1 MTLLLEFREKLKNF
15 YAEYSLFLQPLLK
28 FLVAM
33 VIFKGINWYLP
44 FVKPLDN
51 IFVLLVM
58 ALICSIL
65 PLNTIV
71 LFGCILIIGQCYGV
85 GIEVAGFVLCLFLI
99 MIILYI
105 RFTPGD
111 AIVLLLTPLAF
122 RLGIP
127 CAVPIGF
134 GLTRSP
140 VSAVSAGFGVIVY
153 YFLDLVHNSAEVLEG
168 TDPEQ
173 MAENLKLLLD
183 GLAGNQH
190 MMMEII
196 AFVTVLL
203 AVNVIRRLS
212 VSHAWQIAICTGGI
226 VYIVILVAGGL
237 IIDVRTPV
245 ISMIAGTVG
254 AVLISL
260 ILEFFL
266 FNVDYSRTEYLQY
279 EDDDYYY
286 YVKAVPKRSIS
297 QRQVVV
303 KTIREDVHADAAGE
317 PQQTPVQQPGPV
329 PQETIA
335 FTGLIREE
343 EKVQQAPV
351 SESSTYAEKP
361 DKEVD
366 FQEKLEESL
375 KDL

>member
-28 FLVAM
+28 FLLAM

-85 GIEVAGFVLCLFLI
+85 GIEVAGFALCLFLI

-140 VSAVSAGFGVIVY
+140 ASAVSAGFGVIVY

-237 IIDVRTPV
+237 IIDVKTPV
-245 ISMIAGTVG
+245 IPMIAGTVG

-343 EKVQQAPV
+343 EKMQQAPV

>member
-28 FLVAM
+28 FLLAM

-85 GIEVAGFVLCLFLI
+85 GIEVAGFSLCLFLI

-140 VSAVSAGFGVIVY
+140 ASAVSAGFGVIVY

-245 ISMIAGTVG
+245 IPMIAGTVG

-343 EKVQQAPV
+343 EKMQQAPV

>member
-1 MTLLLEFREKLKNF
+1 M
-15 YAEYSLFLQPLLK
+15 
-28 FLVAM
+28 
-33 VIFKGINWYLP
+33 
-44 FVKPLDN
+44 
-51 IFVLLVM
+51 
-58 ALICSIL
+58 
-65 PLNTIV
+65 
-71 LFGCILIIGQCYGV
+71 
-85 GIEVAGFVLCLFLI
+85 
-99 MIILYI
+99 
-105 RFTPGD
+105 
-111 AIVLLLTPLAF
+111 
-122 RLGIP
+122 
-127 CAVPIGF
+127 
-134 GLTRSP
+134 
-140 VSAVSAGFGVIVY
+140 
-153 YFLDLVHNSAEVLEG
+153 
-168 TDPEQ
+168 DPEQ

-245 ISMIAGTVG
+245 IPMIAGTVG

-317 PQQTPVQQPGPV
+317 PQQTPVQQPGTV

-343 EKVQQAPV
+343 EKAQQAPV

>member
-1 MTLLLEFREKLKNF
+1 M
-15 YAEYSLFLQPLLK
+15 
-28 FLVAM
+28 
-33 VIFKGINWYLP
+33 
-44 FVKPLDN
+44 
-51 IFVLLVM
+51 
-58 ALICSIL
+58 
-65 PLNTIV
+65 
-71 LFGCILIIGQCYGV
+71 
-85 GIEVAGFVLCLFLI
+85 
-99 MIILYI
+99 
-105 RFTPGD
+105 
-111 AIVLLLTPLAF
+111 LLLTPLAF

-183 GLAGNQH
+183 GLVGNQH

-245 ISMIAGTVG
+245 IPMIAGTVG

>member
-28 FLVAM
+28 FFLAM

-85 GIEVAGFVLCLFLI
+85 GIEVAGFALCLFLI

-140 VSAVSAGFGVIVY
+140 ASAVSAGFGVIVY

-237 IIDVRTPV
+237 IIDVKTPV
-245 ISMIAGTVG
+245 IPMIAGTVG

-343 EKVQQAPV
+343 EKMQQAPV

>member
-28 FLVAM
+28 FLLAM

-85 GIEVAGFVLCLFLI
+85 GIEVAGFALCLFLI

-140 VSAVSAGFGVIVY
+140 ASAVSAGFGVIVY

-245 ISMIAGTVG
+245 IPMIAGTVG

-329 PQETIA
+329 H
-335 FTGLIREE
+335 L
-343 EKVQQAPV
+343 
-351 SESSTYAEKP
+351 P
-361 DKEVD
+361 D
-366 FQEKLEESL
+366 
-375 KDL
+375 

>member
-28 FLVAM
+28 FLLAM

-85 GIEVAGFVLCLFLI
+85 GIEVAGFALCLFLI

-245 ISMIAGTVG
+245 IPMIAGTVG

-329 PQETIA
+329 PQETIT

-343 EKVQQAPV
+343 EKAQQAPV

>member
-28 FLVAM
+28 FLLAM

-85 GIEVAGFVLCLFLI
+85 GIEVAGFALCLFLI

-245 ISMIAGTVG
+245 IPMIAGTVG

>member
-28 FLVAM
+28 FLLAM

-85 GIEVAGFVLCLFLI
+85 GIEVAGFALCLFLI

-140 VSAVSAGFGVIVY
+140 ASAVSAGFGVIVY

-168 TDPEQ
+168 MDPEQ

-245 ISMIAGTVG
+245 IPMIAGTVG

-343 EKVQQAPV
+343 EKMQQAPV

>member
-28 FLVAM
+28 FLLAM

-85 GIEVAGFVLCLFLI
+85 GIEVAGFALCLFLI

-168 TDPEQ
+168 MDPEQ

-245 ISMIAGTVG
+245 IPMIAGTVG

-343 EKVQQAPV
+343 EKMQQAPV

>member
-28 FLVAM
+28 FLLAM

-168 TDPEQ
+168 MDPEQ

-245 ISMIAGTVG
+245 IPMIAGTVG

>member
-15 YAEYSLFLQPLLK
+15 YAGYSLFLQPLLK
-28 FLVAM
+28 FLLALL
-33 VIFKGINWYLP
+33 IFKSINWYLP

-65 PLNTIV
+65 PLNSIV

-85 GIEVAGFVLCLFLI
+85 GIETAAFALCLFLI

-127 CAVPIGF
+127 CAIPIGF

-153 YFLDLVHNSAEVLEG
+153 YFLDLVHGSADVLEG

-183 GLAGNQH
+183 GLAGNQN

-203 AVNVIRRLS
+203 VVNVIRRLS
-212 VSHAWQIAICTGGI
+212 ASYAWQIAICLGGI
-226 VYIVILVAGGL
+226 AYVVILVAGGL
-237 IIDVRTPV
+237 IIDVKTPV
-245 ISMIAGTVG
+245 LPMIVGTIG
-254 AVLISL
+254 SVLISL

-297 QRQVVV
+297 EKQVVV
-303 KTIREDVHADAAGE
+303 KTIQEEPSARPTPGQEEVSDVQA
-317 PQQTPVQQPGPV
+317 GPV

-335 FTGLIREE
+335 FTGMIQEE
-343 EKVQQAPV
+343 ERMQTPAGDAD
-351 SESSTYAEKP
+351 ET
-361 DKEVD
+361 DRGVD
-366 FQEKLEESL
+366 FQTKLEESL

>member
-28 FLVAM
+28 FLLAM

-71 LFGCILIIGQCYGV
+71 LFDCILIIGQCYGV
-85 GIEVAGFVLCLFLI
+85 GIEVAGFALCLFLI

-245 ISMIAGTVG
+245 IPMIAGTVG

-343 EKVQQAPV
+343 EKAQQAPV
-351 SESSTYAEKP
+351 SESSTSAEKP

>member
-28 FLVAM
+28 FLLAM

-65 PLNTIV
+65 PLNIIV

-85 GIEVAGFVLCLFLI
+85 GIEVAGFALCLFLI

-140 VSAVSAGFGVIVY
+140 ASAVSAGFGVIVY

-245 ISMIAGTVG
+245 IPMIAGTVG

-343 EKVQQAPV
+343 EKMQQAPV

>member
-28 FLVAM
+28 FLLAM

-85 GIEVAGFVLCLFLI
+85 GIEVAGFALCLFLI
-99 MIILYI
+99 M
-105 RFTPGD
+105 
-111 AIVLLLTPLAF
+111 LLLTPLAF

-153 YFLDLVHNSAEVLEG
+153 YFLDLVHNSAEVLDG

-245 ISMIAGTVG
+245 IPMIAGTVG

-343 EKVQQAPV
+343 EKAQQAPV

>member
-28 FLVAM
+28 FLLAM

>member
-28 FLVAM
+28 FLLAM

-85 GIEVAGFVLCLFLI
+85 GIEVAGFALCLFLI

-140 VSAVSAGFGVIVY
+140 ASAVSAGFGVIVY

-212 VSHAWQIAICTGGI
+212 VSHAWQIAICTGGL

-245 ISMIAGTVG
+245 IPMIAGTVG

>member
-28 FLVAM
+28 FLLAM

-85 GIEVAGFVLCLFLI
+85 GIEVAGFALCLFLI

-140 VSAVSAGFGVIVY
+140 ASAVSAGFGVIVY

-183 GLAGNQH
+183 GLVGNQH

-245 ISMIAGTVG
+245 IPMIAGTVG

-329 PQETIA
+329 PQETIT

-343 EKVQQAPV
+343 EKMQQAPV

>member
-28 FLVAM
+28 FLLAM

-85 GIEVAGFVLCLFLI
+85 GIEVAGFALCLFLI

-140 VSAVSAGFGVIVY
+140 ASAVSSGFGVIVY

-245 ISMIAGTVG
+245 IPMIAGTVG

>member
-28 FLVAM
+28 FLLAM

-85 GIEVAGFVLCLFLI
+85 GIEVAGFALCLFLI

-245 ISMIAGTVG
+245 IPMIAGTVG

-329 PQETIA
+329 PQETIT

-343 EKVQQAPV
+343 EKMQQAPV

>member
-28 FLVAM
+28 FLLAM

-44 FVKPLDN
+44 FVKPQDN

-85 GIEVAGFVLCLFLI
+85 GIEVAGFALCLFLI

-140 VSAVSAGFGVIVY
+140 ASAVSAGFGVIVY

-245 ISMIAGTVG
+245 IPMIAGTVG

>member
-85 GIEVAGFVLCLFLI
+85 GIEVAGFALCLFLI

-245 ISMIAGTVG
+245 IPMISGTVG

-343 EKVQQAPV
+343 EKMQQAPV

>member
-28 FLVAM
+28 FLLAM

-85 GIEVAGFVLCLFLI
+85 GIEVAGFALCLFLI

-127 CAVPIGF
+127 CAVPIGY

-245 ISMIAGTVG
+245 IPMIAGTVG

-343 EKVQQAPV
+343 EKMQQAPV

>member
-28 FLVAM
+28 FLLAM

-85 GIEVAGFVLCLFLI
+85 GIEVAGFALCLFLI

-168 TDPEQ
+168 MDPEQ

-245 ISMIAGTVG
+245 IPMIAGTVG

>member
-28 FLVAM
+28 FLLAM

-85 GIEVAGFVLCLFLI
+85 GIEVAGFALCLFLI

-140 VSAVSAGFGVIVY
+140 ASAVSAGFGVIVY

-245 ISMIAGTVG
+245 IPMIAGTVG

-329 PQETIA
+329 PQETIT

>member
-15 YAEYSLFLQPLLK
+15 YAGYSLFLQPLLK
-28 FLVAM
+28 FLLALA
-33 VIFKGINWYLP
+33 IFKGINWYLP
-44 FVKPLDN
+44 FVEPLDN

-65 PLNTIV
+65 SLNAIV
-71 LFGCILIIGQCYGV
+71 LFGGILIIGQCYGV
-85 GIEVAGFVLCLFLI
+85 GIETAGFALGLFLI

-140 VSAVSAGFGVIVY
+140 ASAVPAVFGVILY
-153 YFLDLVHNSAEVLEG
+153 YFLELVHGSAEILKSG
-168 TDPEQ
+168 DPQQ
-173 MAENLKLLLD
+173 MSENLKLLLD
-183 GLAGNQH
+183 GLMNNQN

-212 VSHAWQIAICTGGI
+212 VSYSWQIAICTGGMA
-226 VYIVILVAGGL
+226 YLVILVAGGL
-237 IIDVRTPV
+237 IIDVGTPV
-245 ISMIAGTVG
+245 LPMIAGTVG
-254 AVLISL
+254 AVLVSL

-266 FNVDYSRTEYLQY
+266 FNVDYTRTEYLQY

-297 QRQVVV
+297 QKQVVV
-303 KTIREDVHADAAGE
+303 KTIQEEPAATVSRAPEAVPVH
-317 PQQTPVQQPGPV
+317 QPGPV
-329 PQETIA
+329 PQETIT
-335 FTGLIREE
+335 FTGMIREE
-343 EKVQQAPV
+343 EKPLQAPV
-351 SESSTYAEKP
+351 TEETSAEISG
-361 DKEVD
+361 KETD
-366 FQEKLEESL
+366 FQKELEESL
-375 KDL
+375 KNL

>member
-28 FLVAM
+28 FLLAM

-85 GIEVAGFVLCLFLI
+85 GIEVAGFALCLFLI

-140 VSAVSAGFGVIVY
+140 ASAVSAGFGVIVY

-245 ISMIAGTVG
+245 IPMIAGTVG

-329 PQETIA
+329 PQETIT

-343 EKVQQAPV
+343 EKMQQAPV

>member
-28 FLVAM
+28 FLLAM

-85 GIEVAGFVLCLFLI
+85 GIEVAGFALCLFLI

-168 TDPEQ
+168 MDPEQ

-245 ISMIAGTVG
+245 IPMIAGTVG

-303 KTIREDVHADAAGE
+303 KNIREDVHADAAGE

>member
-245 ISMIAGTVG
+245 IPMIAGTVG

>member
-28 FLVAM
+28 FLLAM

-71 LFGCILIIGQCYGV
+71 LFG
-85 GIEVAGFVLCLFLI
+85 IEVAGFALCLFLI

-168 TDPEQ
+168 MDPEQ

-245 ISMIAGTVG
+245 IPMIAGTVG

-343 EKVQQAPV
+343 EKAQQAPV

>member
-28 FLVAM
+28 FLLAM

-85 GIEVAGFVLCLFLI
+85 GIEVAGFALCLFLI

-140 VSAVSAGFGVIVY
+140 ASAVSAGFGVIVY
-153 YFLDLVHNSAEVLEG
+153 YFLDLVHNSAEVLKG

-245 ISMIAGTVG
+245 IPMIAGTVG

>member
-28 FLVAM
+28 FLLAM

-85 GIEVAGFVLCLFLI
+85 GIEVAGFALCLFLI

-127 CAVPIGF
+127 CAVPIGY

-168 TDPEQ
+168 MDPEQ

-245 ISMIAGTVG
+245 IPMIAGTVG

-286 YVKAVPKRSIS
+286 YVKAVPKRSIF

>member
-28 FLVAM
+28 FLLAM

-245 ISMIAGTVG
+245 IPMIAGTVG

>member
-28 FLVAM
+28 FLLAM

-85 GIEVAGFVLCLFLI
+85 GIEVAGFALCLFLI

-140 VSAVSAGFGVIVY
+140 ASAVSAGFGVIVY

-245 ISMIAGTVG
+245 IPMIAGTVG

>member
-28 FLVAM
+28 FLLAM

-85 GIEVAGFVLCLFLI
+85 GIEVAGFALCLFLI

-245 ISMIAGTVG
+245 IPMIAGTVG

-343 EKVQQAPV
+343 EKMQQAPV

>member
-15 YAEYSLFLQPLLK
+15 YGEYSLFLQPLLK
-28 FLVAM
+28 FLLAL

-58 ALICSIL
+58 ALICSL
-65 PLNTIV
+65 LSLNTIA
-71 LFGCILIIGQCYGV
+71 LFGCIMIIGQCYGV
-85 GIEVAGFVLCLFLI
+85 GIETAGFALCLFLI
-99 MIILYI
+99 MMILYI

-140 VSAVSAGFGVIVY
+140 ASAVPAGFGVIIY
-153 YFLDLVHNSAEVLEG
+153 YFLDLVHRSAEVLEG
-168 TDPEQ
+168 SDPEQ

-183 GLAGNQH
+183 GLAANQN

-203 AVNVIRRLS
+203 AVNVLRRLS

-226 VYIVILVAGGL
+226 TYIVILVAGGL

-245 ISMIAGTVG
+245 LPMIAGTVG
-254 AVLISL
+254 AVAVSL

-266 FNVDYSRTEYLQY
+266 FNVDYTRTEYLQY

-286 YVKAVPKRSIS
+286 YVKAVPKRSIA
-297 QRQVVV
+297 QKQVVV
-303 KTIREDVHADAAGE
+303 KTIQEGPSASAEQEPETAPVH
-317 PQQTPVQQPGPV
+317 QPGPV

-343 EKVQQAPV
+343 EKPLQASRP
-351 SESSTYAEKP
+351 EAFNTENP
-361 DKEVD
+361 GKETD